1 MVAGVAQP
9 TGKPAEH
16 EGPRPY
22 RPAKQP
28 RQPPTLLI
36 QGAQRLGLR
45 LDDIRE
51 LLAVRDTGTC
61 PCEPADQLLRRRL
74 AQLDAELAR
83 LVAPRQDMAEM
94 LQALAGA
101 DCPPPA
107 PGTWCP
113 SPLLT
118 ATYCADD
125 DVRFV
130 RKECG

>member
-1 MVAGVAQP
+1 MIDRL
-9 TGKPAEH
+9 H
-16 EGPRPY
+16 F
-22 RPAKQP
+22 
-28 RQPPTLLI
+28 I

-51 LLAVRDTGTC
+51 LFAVRDTGTC

-83 LVAPRQDMAEM
+83 LVALRQDMADM

-101 DCPPPA
+101 DCPAPE

-113 SPLLT
+113 PRREGVIT
-118 ATYCADD
+118 D
-125 DVRFV
+125 DV
-130 RKECG
+130 